1 MRWMTAEQLTGRR
14 GARWRRAPLWVVL
27 AAGLAVLL
35 AGCGNAAPLVTD
47 SQQAGMLLCSPAPN
61 PGAGIGVD
69 RWDSAVGLSAGL
81 YYNQSQRPV
90 TVRTVSLVGAHNMV
104 LHGAMVYEMVQYRN
118 PLPLEFKWEY
128 GSTGGRVDA
137 KLVQQVPGA
146 AVPPGIG
153 PVTNFVRQH
162 PNVYEIAVD
171 VSARQPGAAWAAG
184 VDVSYAA
191 YGGAQVLRLY
201 IGLAI
206 AAHAHPTAVN
216 GEDPLCQ
223 QAMNAI
229 QAEFASLPG
238 G

>member
-1 MRWMTAEQLTGRR
+1 M
-14 GARWRRAPLWVVL
+14 
-27 AAGLAVLL
+27 AAGLAGLL
-35 AGCGNAAPLVTD
+35 AGCGNAASLVTD
-47 SQQAGMLLCSPAPN
+47 SQQAGMVLCTPAPN
-61 PGAGIGVD
+61 PGAGIGLD

-118 PLPLEFKWEY
+118 PLPLEFEWEY
-128 GSTGGRVDA
+128 GA
-137 KLVQQVPGA
+137 KGTQVNAQLVQQVPDDGI
-146 AVPPGIG
+146 PPGIG

-171 VSARQPGAAWAAG
+171 VSARQPGAAWADG
-184 VDVSYAA
+184 VDVGYVAN
-191 YGGAQVLRLY
+191 GQAQVIRLY

-206 AAHAHPTAVN
+206 AAGGHLNAAN
-216 GEDPLCQ
+216 GDDPLCD
-223 QAMNAI
+223 QALNAI
-229 QAEFASLPG
+229 QAAFQSLPG